1 VVGPVGT
8 LVLEGPENSRIVLSA
23 IGADEVLSMGLM
35 VFVSRVER
43 NFRGIMTWGRTLLT
57 SDSRLSL
64 KLDGRSEPI
73 MHYSA
78 YTRVEQG

>member
-1 VVGPVGT
+1 
-8 LVLEGPENSRIVLSA
+8 
-23 IGADEVLSMGLM
+23 
-35 VFVSRVER
+35 
-43 NFRGIMTWGRTLLT
+43 MTWGRTLLT
-57 SDSRLSL
+57 SDSGLSL